1 MLCTSLLARK
11 EEALDM
17 EQERPVKEMVKGSQE
32 GNISIEADYEKRNK
46 RCNKYIP
53 PQLSRFDM

>member
-1 MLCTSLLARK
+1 
-11 EEALDM
+11 M